1 MVGDREFHVH
11 EASLDA
17 GRCPDV
23 YLAPAM
29 LGAFLQEHESVVG
42 GQFGRLTAGR
52 LDAQVPARPS
62 GENAPVAVT
71 TEAFHKLTSDL
82 GVRTVAVAGASWLSG
97 RNVTANARAPTH
109 TPVTLGYATRAVI
122 TRKLLD
128 VGLVGEEDC
137 GTSEPREG
145 KWRLL

>member
-1 MVGDREFHVH
+1 
-11 EASLDA
+11 
-17 GRCPDV
+17 
-23 YLAPAM
+23 
-29 LGAFLQEHESVVG
+29 
-42 GQFGRLTAGR
+42 
-52 LDAQVPARPS
+52 
-62 GENAPVAVT
+62 VAVT
-71 TEAFHKLTSDL
+71 TAAFHKLTSDL
-82 GVRTVAVAGASWLSG
+82 GVRTVAEAGASWLSG

>member
-29 LGAFLQEHESVVG
+29 LGAFLQEHESVAG
-42 GQFGRLTAGR
+42 GQFGRRAAGR
-52 LDAQVPARPS
+52 PGARVPARPR
-62 GENAPVAVT
+62 GGNAPAAVT
-71 TEAFHKLTSDL
+71 TEAFHKLTSGL
-82 GVRTVAVAGASWLSG
+82 GGRTVAETGASWLSG
-97 RNVTANARAPTH
+97 RSVTANARAPTH
-109 TPVTLGYATRAVI
+109 PPVTLGYATRAVI

-137 GTSEPREG
+137 GTSEPREC